1 MNLAHAWRIHIEY
14 APESRHPCACARIC
28 VRVRRRTIVSETGSS
43 SVVSSTLNSSILGLL
58 QNPET
63 PFCRSIMGNL
73 EVWDRDYLDFTLRP
87 TPFPLTPM
95 GWSAAKKAAN
105 YLLLQ
110 AKTDAT
116 KNTKYLAACTNVTFH
131 DNHRQWQK
139 GLSLATLSEM
149 KKTLSPGTRLWRARV
164 PFTGASAE

>member
-1 MNLAHAWRIHIEY
+1 
-14 APESRHPCACARIC
+14 
-28 VRVRRRTIVSETGSS
+28 
-43 SVVSSTLNSSILGLL
+43 
-58 QNPET
+58 
-63 PFCRSIMGNL
+63 MGNL

-139 GLSLATLSEM
+139 GGSQLGDTERNEENVITWYAPLARTCPFHRSVGRIIHSTLQLPLPPRG
-149 KKTLSPGTRLWRARV
+149 K
-164 PFTGASAE
+164 ASAHSYENEA

>member
-1 MNLAHAWRIHIEY
+1 M
-14 APESRHPCACARIC
+14 
-28 VRVRRRTIVSETGSS
+28 
-43 SVVSSTLNSSILGLL
+43 IL
-58 QNPET
+58 
-63 PFCRSIMGNL
+63 FCRSIMGNL